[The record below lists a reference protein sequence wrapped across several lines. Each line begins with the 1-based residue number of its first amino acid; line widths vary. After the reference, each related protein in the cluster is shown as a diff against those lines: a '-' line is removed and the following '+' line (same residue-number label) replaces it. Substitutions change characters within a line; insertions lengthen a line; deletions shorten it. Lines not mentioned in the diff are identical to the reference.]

1 LGWILAQQ
9 QQKFDL
15 LPFERPAEAPDD
27 GIALGCSGAV
37 RTKRFGIKR
46 CVYKHEPHKHLS
58 LQRAGQCVAY
68 FAEPYAGKPRLPP
81 ARQGVVR

>member
-9 QQKFDL
+9 QQKFDF

-37 RTKRFGIKR
+37 RTKRFGINDAFTNMNR
-46 CVYKHEPHKHLS
+46 IS
-58 LQRAGQCVAY
+58 T
-68 FAEPYAGKPRLPP
+68 
-81 ARQGVVR
+81 